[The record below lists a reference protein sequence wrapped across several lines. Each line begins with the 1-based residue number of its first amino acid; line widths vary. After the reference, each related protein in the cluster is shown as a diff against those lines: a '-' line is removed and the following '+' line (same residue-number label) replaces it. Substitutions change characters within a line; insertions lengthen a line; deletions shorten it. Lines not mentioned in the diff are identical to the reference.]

1 MEKLGSILQ
10 CSCGAMKKAS
20 LKKEALIPIAG
31 AASAMGGLRGA
42 ASNMAKFAPAAQTA
56 AQKSAPLLKGVGGG
70 ALNPQELAATQGPV
84 RRMAGQAMGGL
95 KKLVGG
101 GGGIPQMAPK
111 MASFAKFAQAMR
123 ATNGNAD
130 LALTRLEKEGY
141 TKLAFAPAQAMQ
153 AVKNWGQ
160 LGKTMVGNK
169 ASQVAGTFNK
179 ARGAGNGVLNSIGQ
193 TAMAHPGVAAGVGLA
208 GATGA
213 AGLGAGYMMGK
224 QGSALGRTAGVALG
238 GAALGTVVGGV
249 MQAAKKAGETAK
261 TPPVKTSALR
271 LIEVGDAAGR
281 IMAKLADSNLMAN
294 ITGQP
299 TLTPEEIQEAVQGA
313 QERED
318 VEGRA
323 GSWGN
328 AGAAL
333 GGLGGAGLGGGAG
346 YGLGRLLKA
355 SPMASIAS
363 TGLGALVGGGLGG
376 MMGNR
381 IGKAE
386 GTEEAV
392 ADKLVSMMR
401 ARQAYGAG
409 ANQGYMQGMSQFP
422 GEGEEGDPQ

>member
-1 MEKLGSILQ
+1 
-10 CSCGAMKKAS
+10 
-20 LKKEALIPIAG
+20 
-31 AASAMGGLRGA
+31 
-42 ASNMAKFAPAAQTA
+42 
-56 AQKSAPLLKGVGGG
+56 
-70 ALNPQELAATQGPV
+70 
-84 RRMAGQAMGGL
+84 
-95 KKLVGG
+95 
-101 GGGIPQMAPK
+101 
-111 MASFAKFAQAMR
+111 
-123 ATNGNAD
+123 
-130 LALTRLEKEGY
+130 
-141 TKLAFAPAQAMQ
+141 
-153 AVKNWGQ
+153 
-160 LGKTMVGNK
+160 
-169 ASQVAGTFNK
+169 
-179 ARGAGNGVLNSIGQ
+179 
-193 TAMAHPGVAAGVGLA
+193 
-208 GATGA
+208 
-213 AGLGAGYMMGK
+213 MGK

-271 LIEVGDAAGR
+271 LIEVGDA
-281 IMAKLADSNLMAN
+281 DSNLMAN

-299 TLTPEEIQEAVQGA
+299 TLTPAEIQEAVQGA

-401 ARQAYGAG
+401 ARQA
-409 ANQGYMQGMSQFP
+409 
-422 GEGEEGDPQ
+422 